1 MAKKKVEAEVVETPA
16 EEKSVNLSVADLHA
30 AVQIIDFAAAR
41 GAFTGDNLT
50 KVGQVRDRIAE
61 VVRAIAPADEAATE
75 AGAEEA

>member
-30 AVQIIDFAAAR
+30 TVQIIDFAAAR